1 VATKIKLVQGDTRPQ
16 LRFSVTDPN
25 TALPIDFSNGATVVR
40 FKFRAAGETTT
51 KESIVCSKMVGR
63 VLEDGTIDT
72 TPPYNVAGAG
82 GRVAMNWSPTS
93 LDTTGDFEGELEVT
107 FDDGTVQTVFDL
119 VKFTVREQ
127 FS

>member
-1 VATKIKLVQGDTRPQ
+1 MATKIKLVQGDSRPQ

-25 TALPIDFSNGATVVR
+25 TGLPIDFSNVSTTVR
-40 FKFRAAGETTT
+40 FKFRAAGDTAT
-51 KESIVCSKMVGR
+51 KETLVCTKLVGR
-63 VLEDGTIDT
+63 VLESGAIDT
-72 TPPYNVAGAG
+72 TPPYDTAGAG
-82 GRVAMNWSPTS
+82 GRVALNWGPTS
-93 LDTTGDFEGELEVT
+93 LDTAGDFEGELEVT